1 MKPWNAALTSTL
13 AMSSVTLADK
23 VACLNGGIPTGIVA
37 SNCSYVT
44 DNCWYNPL
52 DTSSIYYRCIPRYN
66 ITATSVSTCA
76 YPTYVTSSTDP
87 RCILAKTDQSGTQ
100 YQPAKPNKLFNMLNT
115 GINAYGRYFGDLEKT
130 WWVILVCSV
139 GIACATGFVFVQLVK
154 TFVGCMVW
162 TIITLTLL
170 LMATLT
176 GYFYWQAGLVNPT
189 LAATVTTTLTT
200 IPGATNAYSSMSTA
214 ASSSSATWGEYTTDS
229 SSLTGY
235 WSTGPSS
242 PYAIMAYVSTF
253 CCVVALCI
261 VISVG
266 SAIRKAIEV
275 IQLGADALK
284 ATPSTL
290 LMPLLST
297 SALCFFLVWWLFV
310 AAEIASAG
318 TSSTANTTALISAG
332 AASIS
337 TYMGN
342 STYGSLANSLAGS
355 AVTTMSQFTSSDNM
369 AYLLIYHFFG
379 LLWTAS
385 FIGAVTTITI
395 AGAVC
400 QWYFSEMPKDAP
412 EELQKLKYPKSR
424 FPTCGALYRAVRFH
438 LGTAAIGSFLIALVQ
453 MVRWIFA
460 YIAYKL
466 KNNSSS
472 VAKFFLCCINS
483 CLACVECCIKI
494 LNRNAYIFAA
504 LKGDGFLGSGRRV
517 FALIWAH
524 GSIFAVVN
532 VLGQCIVFMGKII
545 IAIVSAFSAY
555 LILNHVSMFS
565 VTGSSPITQTWLPTL
580 ITLFFGYVVGAG
592 FLSVFD
598 LAVESVLVCYCTDCD
613 ENEKSGGGPVP
624 IHFRRDVLLKI
635 ASPTKVEP
643 ASQSGA
649 PKQQNVGRI
658 V

>member
-1 MKPWNAALTSTL
+1 VGKYVTYPKLNSDFVSNFGITNPLKYTFYGVCVSSCPSAGSVTCNYDPDVPMKPWNAALTSTL

-214 ASSSSATWGEYTTDS
+214 ASSSSATWGEDTTDS

-297 SALCFFLVWWLFV
+297 SALCFFW
-310 AAEIASAG
+310 SG
-318 TSSTANTTALISAG
+318 G
-332 AASIS
+332 C
-337 TYMGN
+337 
-342 STYGSLANSLAGS
+342 
-355 AVTTMSQFTSSDNM
+355 
-369 AYLLIYHFFG
+369 
-379 LLWTAS
+379 LWPQRS
-385 FIGAVTTITI
+385 PLPVH
-395 AGAVC
+395 
-400 QWYFSEMPKDAP
+400 PP
-412 EELQKLKYPKSR
+412 LQTRP
-424 FPTCGALYRAVRFH
+424 P
-438 LGTAAIGSFLIALVQ
+438 
-453 MVRWIFA
+453 
-460 YIAYKL
+460 
-466 KNNSSS
+466 
-472 VAKFFLCCINS
+472 
-483 CLACVECCIKI
+483 
-494 LNRNAYIFAA
+494 
-504 LKGDGFLGSGRRV
+504 
-517 FALIWAH
+517 
-524 GSIFAVVN
+524 
-532 VLGQCIVFMGKII
+532 
-545 IAIVSAFSAY
+545 
-555 LILNHVSMFS
+555 
-565 VTGSSPITQTWLPTL
+565 SSPRAQPLFPPTWGTPRTEALPTRL
-580 ITLFFGYVVGAG
+580 R
-592 FLSVFD
+592 
-598 LAVESVLVCYCTDCD
+598 
-613 ENEKSGGGPVP
+613 VP
-624 IHFRRDVLLKI
+624 
-635 ASPTKVEP
+635 P
-643 ASQSGA
+643 
-649 PKQQNVGRI
+649 
-658 V
+658 